1 MSRFNPWALYM
12 FAKAERQDTK
22 APHIAYKEW
31 EYAEPGPIVQLQIGP
46 NSYAGN
52 IAKRNSFLVNDLIL
66 PSTVYV
72 AILQKDHSKQFSV
85 QHAPSLWTSVSIDS
99 S

>member
-1 MSRFNPWALYM
+1 MLSP
-12 FAKAERQDTK
+12 
-22 APHIAYKEW
+22 
-31 EYAEPGPIVQLQIGP
+31 VQLQIEP

-52 IAKRNSFLVNDLIL
+52 IAKRNPFLVNDLIL
-66 PSTVYV
+66 LSTVYV

-85 QHAPSLWTSVSIDS
+85 HHAPLLWTSEGVDS